1 MADERSRN
9 FIEEIIDDDLA
20 SGKVSGIITRFP
32 PEPNGY
38 LHIGHAKAICINF
51 GTALKYGGKCNLRYD
66 DTNPVKE
73 DEEYVSSIERDIAWL
88 GFTPA
93 GIYYASDY
101 FDYMFECALKLI
113 DKGLAYVCDLTAD
126 EIREYRGTLTEPGR
140 PSPWRDRSTEENRRL
155 FLDMKDGVYGDGEKV
170 LRAKIDMASPN
181 LNMRDPVI
189 YRILHAT
196 HHRQGD
202 KWCIYPMYDYA
213 HPLEDAYEHVT
224 HSLCSLEF
232 EDHRPLYDWVIEN
245 CECDPPPRQYEF
257 ARLNLQRTIMSKRY
271 LKKLVDEGV
280 VSGWDDPRMPT
291 LSGLRRRGYSPESI
305 RDFCERIGVA
315 KANSEVEVQLLEHC
329 AREHLGLTAPRRMA
343 VLDPLKVVIENYT
356 GEGEAVQSENLP
368 KDETAGLRD
377 VSFSR
382 EIYIER
388 SDFMEDPP
396 PKFHRLSPGKEA
408 RLKDAYIIKCE
419 SVVKDKDGNITE
431 LKCSY
436 DPGSKTGGPTAGRK
450 VKGTLHWVDTAT
462 AVPCTVRMYDYLLTA
477 DSEGDFMDRLNSE
490 SMYVYEHALIERA
503 ASSAKPG
510 DKFQFLRQGYF
521 RVDEDSAAGSLVF
534 NQIVGLK
541 DSYAK
546 A

>member
-51 GTALKYGGKCNLRYD
+51 GTALKYDGKCNLRYD

-140 PSPWRDRSTEENRRL
+140 PSPWRDRSAEENRRL

-419 SVVKDKDGNITE
+419 SVVKDEDGNITE

-450 VKGTLHWVDTAT
+450 VKGTLHWVDAAT
-462 AVPCTVRMYDYLLTA
+462 ALPCTVRMYDYLLTA

>member
-51 GTALKYGGKCNLRYD
+51 GTALKYDGKCNLRYD

-419 SVVKDKDGNITE
+419 SVVKDEDGNITE

-450 VKGTLHWVDTAT
+450 VKGTLHWVDAAT
-462 AVPCTVRMYDYLLTA
+462 ALPCTVRMYDYLLTA